1 MPMVTLLLG
10 FGPTSPAPP
19 SLTAPSSQLL
29 QRPFLIMQEAPRGQA
44 TLQWPHRALVV
55 EPVRGS
61 SNLQDILVTFS
72 LGNGREVTQRREEA
86 EYREAQATLEGAIK
100 KGSAQGG

>member
-19 SLTAPSSQLL
+19 SLTAPSPQLL
-29 QRPFLIMQEAPRGQA
+29 QRPFLMQEARRGQA

-55 EPVRGS
+55 ETVRGS

-72 LGNGREVTQRREEA
+72 LGTRREVTQRREEA
-86 EYREAQATLEGAIK
+86 EYREAQATLEDAIK
-100 KGSAQGG
+100 MGSAHGG